1 MLSITVPAA
10 EFFDDEAQE
19 FITFDE
25 VTLNLEHSLVSL
37 SRWESK
43 WEKPFLGPT
52 EKTTPETFGYIE
64 SMNLEGEI
72 PPEVF
77 LRISNEILEKINEY
91 ITSKMSATWFTEL
104 PKKGGPIEI
113 ITSELI
119 YYWMF
124 TLNVPLECEH
134 WHLNRL
140 FTLIKVFNEKNQP
153 EKKKMSA
160 AELAARNRELNAKRR
175 AEMATSG

>member
-1 MLSITVPAA
+1 MLTLTVPRA

-19 FITFDE
+19 FITLDA

-43 WEKPFLGPT
+43 WEKPFLASTG
-52 EKTTPETFGYIE
+52 KTTEETFGYVE
-64 SMNLEGEI
+64 AMSLDGEI

-77 LRISNEILEKINEY
+77 SRLSNSHLEEINRYINA
-91 ITSKMSATWFTEL
+91 KMTATWFAESR
-104 PKKGGPIEI
+104 PNERSSEI

-119 YYWMF
+119 YYWIAVF
-124 TLNVPLECEH
+124 NIPLACED

-140 FTLIKVFNEKNQP
+140 FTLIKVVNEKNKPQ
-153 EKKKMSA
+153 KKMSQR
-160 AELAARNRELNAKRR
+160 ELAARNRQLNEQRLR
-175 AEMATSG
+175 EMNTSG